1 MWTVPPVIALLE
13 TIEIHVK
20 MSMRLRMLTQVLESA
35 LMALMMKITDPG
47 NYTASHVIHPA
58 KHVTVME
65 VQLEQAVMILTQLP
79 QIQGLVYE
87 IRDFMTQMMVQRSH
101 AKADFKI
108 EQHVRTTRNP
118 PAIHANI
125 NMQQSPLHRE
135 LVHELLATMI
145 TPRVRLHW
153 TDSSVPMN
161 AQHVTLARIRHEQ
174 AEQMLTLNLQV
185 VPVSECVP
193 TDFTTVKTVYPQ

>member
-20 MSMRLRMLTQVLESA
+20 MRMRLRMLTQVLESA

-108 EQHVRTTRNP
+108 EQHVRTTPNP
-118 PAIHANI
+118 TALHANI
-125 NMQQSPLHRE
+125 RSQQSPLHQE
-135 LVHELLATMI
+135 LVHELMATMI
-145 TPRVRLHW
+145 TPRARLHW
-153 TDSSVPMN
+153 TDSSAPMSVQYVML
-161 AQHVTLARIRHEQ
+161 AQMRHEQ
-174 AEQMLTLNLQV
+174 AVQMLTLNLQV
-185 VPVSECVP
+185 VPVSERVLR
-193 TDFTTVKTVYPQ
+193 DFSTVQLVYPQ